1 LSETAAEE
9 TMPGPTRADL
19 FAEIWR
25 VLEKENAATLRT
37 AYDEFRRNSAASE
50 AQLEELASTVAA
62 GVDQAEEGLDSWA
75 RDQGGG
81 GPFSL
86 VARYVIAARALE
98 RWYDPLVAFG
108 DRYRLPAAGRQEA
121 WKSLVSRG
129 RLNDNPELGSVILKR
144 PKWGRWR
151 DPLWGGSPRDEFRDV
166 ADFFG
171 TLHLAPPTVEA
182 GGPDD
187 EKDPDEQRKIP
198 LAYRMLQEDLLMAD
212 PRCEDDVLVVG
223 FAPLAERLGDIT
235 VNLPPPQGSRRS
247 YDVVAQDLSDRA
259 AAAMEKLVGA
269 GANVVVFPE
278 MAIAPATLT
287 VIKDAASKLGAE
299 PKSPLRLVVAGSTRV
314 GEGGLPCNEAVLFN
328 HRGEQIGRQRKLH
341 RWNLDSDLRH
351 IYDLRPDGGMRREDL
366 LYEYIEPGDE
376 MCILESPRLG
386 RLAVLICESLG
397 RTRPGMWIL
406 ENMRLDWLF
415 TPVLDRSLEQWRWIG
430 QAGFQ
435 ATRAGRCRVVVANS
449 MALTLFANNVA
460 NALRAK
466 GQVVPKALLGYPV
479 HDVGVGL
486 CIDVLDGEQSAR
498 CRVVNLRVPGE
509 RVDDGNAAWEAVPWK
524 VDAFPIIDLRRP
536 AQVANPPSLFG
547 RLVGRSA
554 GTQAVPELVPGPDAA

>member
-1 LSETAAEE
+1 
-9 TMPGPTRADL
+9 MPPPTRADL
-19 FAEIWR
+19 FAEIWC

-37 AYDEFRRNSAASE
+37 AHDELHRNPPASE
-50 AQLEELASTVAA
+50 AQLEKLASIVAA
-62 GVDQAEEGLDSWA
+62 GVDEAEEGLDAWA

-86 VARYVIAARALE
+86 AARYVIAARALE

-108 DRYRLPAAGRQEA
+108 DRHRLPGVGRLEA
-121 WKSLVSRG
+121 WTSLIRRG
-129 RLNDNPELGSVILKR
+129 RLNDDPELGSVILKR

-151 DPLWGGSPRDEFRDV
+151 DPLRGDRNGGEFRDV

-171 TLHLAPPTVEA
+171 TLHLAPQTVEA

-187 EKDPDEQRKIP
+187 QKDQRKIP
-198 LAYRMLQEDLLMAD
+198 LAYRMLQEDHLMAD

-223 FAPLAERLGDIT
+223 FAPLAERLDDIK
-235 VNLPPPQGSRRS
+235 VKLLPAEGTRRS
-247 YDVVAQDLSDRA
+247 YDVVAKDLSDRA
-259 AAAMEKLVGA
+259 AAAMEKLVLA
-269 GANVVVFPE
+269 GANVVIFPE
-278 MAIAPATLT
+278 MAITPATLT
-287 VIKDAASKLGAE
+287 GIRDAASKLGAE
-299 PKSPLRLVVAGSTRV
+299 PKSPLRLVVAGTRV
-314 GEGGLPCNEAVLFN
+314 DGDGGPPYNEAVLFN

-341 RWNLDSDLRH
+341 RWNLDSDLRN
-351 IYDLRPDGGMRREDL
+351 IYGVPRDNGMRKKDL
-366 LYEYIEPGDE
+366 LYEYIEPGDA
-376 MCILESPRLG
+376 MCIWESPRLG

-397 RTRPGMWIL
+397 RTQPGMWIL

-449 MALTLFANNVA
+449 MALTLSANVVA
-460 NALRAK
+460 NHLRVDRK
-466 GQVVPKALLGYPV
+466 EVPKALLGYPV
-479 HDVGVGL
+479 HNVGVGL

-509 RVDDGNAAWEAVPWK
+509 RVDDGNAACEAVRWE
-524 VDAFPIIDLRRP
+524 VDAWPDIDLRRP
-536 AQVANPPSLFG
+536 DQAANPPSLFG
-547 RLVGRSA
+547 RLARRRA